1 MAKIS
6 NIFKEET
13 KKADLHPKRVTHWIH
28 YTKLKDNPAQYRY
41 GKTMQEREE
50 LKGEVRRKEEAL
62 ADLIEADSSG
72 HVQPKEYYNSPIW
85 KTGIYNSRT
94 ADTIF

>member
-13 KKADLHPKRVTHWIH
+13 KKVDLHPKRVTHWIH

-50 LKGEVRRKEEAL
+50 LSFGC
-62 ADLIEADSSG
+62 
-72 HVQPKEYYNSPIW
+72 
-85 KTGIYNSRT
+85 
-94 ADTIF
+94 TI